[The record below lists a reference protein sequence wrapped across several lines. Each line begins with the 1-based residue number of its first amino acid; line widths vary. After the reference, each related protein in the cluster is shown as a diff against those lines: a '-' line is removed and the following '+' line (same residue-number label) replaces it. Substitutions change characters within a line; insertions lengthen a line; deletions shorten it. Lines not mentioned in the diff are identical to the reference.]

1 MKLTFIPTILIL
13 CCVALSSCSKKDSPI
28 YKSDMYAVYPDRVE
42 QGEFTA
48 RALSSEEITSDYQS
62 QSSAIDPV
70 IEFKFSI
77 NGRDNE
83 LPFGVNHLANIHP
96 VSDRSKVLN
105 IKFGQKSD
113 PVDGSDISDPLP
125 QNTRVRFRVDFSQVL
140 ASFREKGYYDD
151 ILGNRIFSDDFK
163 GLYIAGDTYP
173 LNWDFENIPGNPDLK
188 LEDPDGDG
196 IFEKELT
203 FNVYD
208 PSAHTSSTWRL
219 TNDISK
225 YPVFGSSSTLLNAL
239 HNMALD
245 EMVML
250 MEEDGTF
257 RTGKEW
263 AGVWT
268 RDVSY
273 ATLLS
278 LVWLDPERCINSLM
292 RKVSDNRIIQDTGTG
307 GAWPVSSDR
316 VVWALAAWEIYKY
329 TGDKEW
335 LMNAFGIIT
344 TSMEADSMTIP
355 DPGTGLIRGESS
367 FLDWRKQTYPL
378 LMEPA
383 DIYGSLNLGT
393 NIAYCQA
400 LRVTGMM
407 ARELGREDNWS
418 KRAEELEEKINS
430 HLWLEDRGYY
440 GQYLYGRRYRTLSP
454 RAEALG
460 ESFSVLFGI
469 ADEERSLRVLQNTPV
484 TPFGITCIYPQIP
497 GIPPYH
503 NNGIWPFVQAFWTMA
518 NAQERKVEA
527 VEAGIASI
535 LRPAALFLTNKENF
549 VAGNGDFE
557 GTETNSDRQLWS
569 VAAMLAMHHRVIMGI
584 SFEADRMIFSPVIPE
599 SFNDTYSLSGLKY
612 RNGTYNIRVTGWGDG
627 VTSFRIDGNESTDH
641 FIPAT
646 MTGSHNIEVVMN
658 GKTTGSTHNAVSN
671 LTAPETPVLSV
682 TGSGLQWSPVSE
694 STGYMVFKNGNMTAA
709 TAETEFVPENRD
721 EAAEYQVMASG
732 DDSTESFM
740 SNPVTV
746 SPAGDGII
754 TAEAEGF
761 NVRGEDRYPGFSGSG
776 YVKFSL
782 ADNRELRIKIN
793 AREGNYALLLRYS
806 NGTGPVNTDNN
817 CAIRSLYVNGI
828 YARALVFPQR
838 GKDEWSDWGY
848 TYPEWIG
855 LKDGENILTIRYEDF
870 NRNMDGEI
878 NEFLLDRI
886 TLERLN

>member
-1 MKLTFIPTILIL
+1 MF
-13 CCVALSSCSKKDSPI
+13 
-28 YKSDMYAVYPDRVE
+28 AVYPDRVVQE
-42 QGEFTA
+42 GFTSTVVSRGEMN
-48 RALSSEEITSDYQS
+48 SDYRS
-62 QSSAIDPV
+62 PGAAIDPV

-83 LPFGVNHLANIHP
+83 LPFGVNHQANIFP
-96 VSDRSKVLN
+96 VNGELTVLD
-105 IKFGQKSD
+105 IKFGQKSVPD
-113 PVDGSDISDPLP
+113 TLRDASQPLP
-125 QNTRVRFRVDFSQVL
+125 KNTKVRFRIDFSQVL
-140 ASFREKGYYDD
+140 DSFRDKGYYED
-151 ILGNRIFSDDFK
+151 ILGNRIFRDDFK

-173 LNWDFENIPGNPDLK
+173 LSWDFENIPGNPDMK
-188 LEDPDGDG
+188 MEDPDGDG

-203 FNVYD
+203 FNVFD
-208 PSAHTSSTWRL
+208 PSAHTSSSWKL
-219 TNDISK
+219 TNDISQ
-225 YPVFGSSSTLLNAL
+225 YPQFGSSSLLLDAL
-239 HNMALD
+239 YNMALD
-245 EMVML
+245 EMMML

-268 RDVSY
+268 RDISY

-278 LVWLDPERCINSLM
+278 LAWLDPERCMTSLM
-292 RKVSDNRIIQDTGTG
+292 SKVSDNRIIQDTGTG

-335 LMNAFGIIT
+335 LLNAFGIIT
-344 TSMEADSMTIP
+344 NSMESDIMTIT
-355 DPGTGLIRGESS
+355 DHETGLIRGESS

-378 LMEPA
+378 WMEPA

-393 NIAYCQA
+393 NVAYCQA

-418 KRAEELEEKINS
+418 ERAEELGEKINN
-430 HLWLEDRGYY
+430 HLWLEEKGYY
-440 GQYLYGRRYRTLSP
+440 GQYLYGRRYRTVSP

-469 ADEERSLRVLQNTPV
+469 ADGDRSLRVLQNTPV
-484 TPFGITCIYPQIP
+484 TPYGITCIYPQIP

-518 NAQERKVEA
+518 NAQERQLEA
-527 VEAGIASI
+527 VEAGMASI

-549 VAGNGDFE
+549 VAENGDFE

-569 VAAMLAMHHRVIMGI
+569 VAAMLAMHHRVLMGI
-584 SFEADRMIFSPVIPE
+584 NFEADKLNFSPVIPE

-612 RNGTYNIRVTGWGDG
+612 RNGTYNIKVTGWGDG
-627 VTSFRIDGNESTDH
+627 VMSFKIDGKESADH
-641 FIPAT
+641 YIPAT
-646 MTGSHNIEVVMN
+646 TTGNHNIEIVMN
-658 GKTTGSTHNAVSN
+658 GRTTGSTHKAVSN
-671 LTAPETPVLSV
+671 LTAPETPLLSV
-682 TGSGLQWSPVSE
+682 TDSGLQWSQVSE
-694 STGYMVFKNGNMTAA
+694 TTGYRVFKNGKVIASTAG
-709 TAETEFVPENRD
+709 TDFVPGNPD
-721 EAAEYQVMASG
+721 EAAEYQVMAVGSNL
-732 DDSTESFM
+732 TESFM

-746 SPAGDGII
+746 SPAANGTI
-754 TAEAEGF
+754 TAEAESF
-761 NVRGEDRYPGFSGSG
+761 NVSGENRYPGYTGSG

-782 ADNRELRIKIN
+782 SENRELRIRIT
-793 AREGNYALLLRYS
+793 AREGKYALVMRYS

-828 YARALVFPQR
+828 YTRALVFPQR

-848 TYPEWIG
+848 TYPEWID
-855 LKDGENILTIRYEDF
+855 LKEGENILAIRYENF

-878 NEFLLDRI
+878 NDFLLDRI
-886 TLERLN
+886 TLERFN